1 MCVCMNTPVCVRA
14 CMYLNIQW
22 RLLEQFAYCMC
33 AYKCIC
39 VHTRVKTCVRVR
51 ACVCVQSPSQ
61 VLSKHVPN
69 VVLRIS

>member
-1 MCVCMNTPVCVRA
+1 MYEHAGLYP
-14 CMYLNIQW
+14 CMYVLNYSVEIT
-22 RLLEQFAYCMC
+22 RT
-33 AYKCIC
+33 IC
-39 VHTRVKTCVRVR
+39 VLYVCIQMYMCTHMSENVCVRVR